1 MIGRVSAPARFSRL
15 FAQRRWE
22 GGSAIVCASLT
33 PLVVLGLAVA
43 TDYANVSHFRSRVQ
57 TAADAASLAAAET
70 AALHPESK
78 PDSLADQS
86 AAAIFVRKAPHG
98 AGTPTI
104 AVKSDP
110 AAVTATV
117 GYAGLAPSN
126 FGMALGYDAI
136 SVDASSTSLTRL
148 ADSRPTTAR

>member
-15 FAQRRWE
+15 FAHARWE
-22 GGSAIVCASLT
+22 GGRAIVCASLT

-43 TDYANVSHFRSRVQ
+43 ADYASVSHFRSRVQ
-57 TAADAASLAAAET
+57 IAADAASLAAAET

-78 PDSLADQS
+78 SLANQS

-148 ADSRPTTAR
+148 ADSRPTAAR